1 MIKLSASK
9 KRGVCFFLQEKLN
22 SSGNSFPASQSIEHQ
37 GLPSSEKII
46 ETFEKKTAGFAHKH
60 RRVFFKARRLLRI
73 LSKANN
79 QPYDW
84 GNDLNTPFPSVIARV
99 TRVLPSADSKATE
112 A

>member
-1 MIKLSASK
+1 MYA
-9 KRGVCFFLQEKLN
+9 FFTGEIEFERKQFSRIAEYRT
-22 SSGNSFPASQSIEHQ
+22 SGFTLV
-37 GLPSSEKII
+37 GKII

-84 GNDLNTPFPSVIARV
+84 GNDLNTPFPSVIARIA
-99 TRVLPSADSKATE
+99 RVLPSADSKATE